1 MWGYTHPKLGISNP
15 ASIMGQFMSHL
26 IEVSAYALKRVRLKG
41 ATNMQNIQDE
51 MTRVVAWK
59 LVIYVLN
66 CNQCIWLQNN
76 PREMQ
81 ILGKQNAL
89 KQGHNLHQFC
99 RIACLK
105 DFATGCNNLTSVVSD
120 YYSNTWV
127 RPMVRSCPININ
139 FEDSWRRGGPFD
151 RKSSWLKEVPSSN
164 ITEVFH
170 HTHSQLPNLL
180 VRKVAVLMDYLIPII
195 PYGPSNSKE
204 KFQNL
209 LRVVGEDEHGW
220 VNKRPS
226 NLLHA

>member
-1 MWGYTHPKLGISNP
+1 
-15 ASIMGQFMSHL
+15 
-26 IEVSAYALKRVRLKG
+26 
-41 ATNMQNIQDE
+41 
-51 MTRVVAWK
+51 
-59 LVIYVLN
+59 
-66 CNQCIWLQNN
+66 
-76 PREMQ
+76 MQ

-105 DFATGCNNLTSVVSD
+105 DLVAGCNSLTSVVSD

-127 RPMVRSCPININ
+127 PPMVRSCPININ

-151 RKSSWLKEVPSSN
+151 RKSSWLREVPSSN
-164 ITEVFH
+164 IIEVFH

-180 VRKVAVLMDYLIPII
+180 VRKAAVLMDYLIPII
-195 PYGPSNSKE
+195 PYGLSNSKE